1 VRRAE
6 RISWIASIGRD
17 APDIF
22 MRRTNMVEQALR
34 IVQVT
39 DASRQLQ
46 EPQWLTA
53 AERVHRQLRPQ
64 LPADYSEKM
73 RRVFRDGGE
82 MCLAVRND
90 RVVGVAVFREF
101 ENTHIGRRFYVD
113 DLVTD
118 EAERSTG
125 AGGALLEYLEKIARA
140 RGCPGM
146 DLESGTHRTRA
157 HRFYFREG
165 FFITAFSFR
174 KEFQ

>member
-1 VRRAE
+1 M
-6 RISWIASIGRD
+6 STSIGRD

-22 MRRTNMVEQALR
+22 MRRAKMSKQELR

-39 DASRQLQ
+39 DELRQVN
-46 EPQWLTA
+46 EPRWLSA

-64 LPADYSEKM
+64 LPADYQAKM
-73 RRVFRDGGE
+73 RRVFLDGGE
-82 MCLAVRND
+82 MCLAVRGD
-90 RVVGVAVFREF
+90 QVVGIAVFREF

-113 DLVTD
+113 DLVTE

-125 AGGALLEYLEKIARA
+125 AGHALIEYLEKAARS
-140 RGCPGM
+140 RGCPGL

-174 KEFQ
+174 KEFP

>member
-1 VRRAE
+1 MSE
-6 RISWIASIGRD
+6 G
-17 APDIF
+17 
-22 MRRTNMVEQALR
+22 ALS

-39 DASRQLQ
+39 GTEREVA

-53 AERVHRQLRPQ
+53 AEGVHRQLRPQ
-64 LPADYSEKM
+64 LPPDYPQKM
-73 RRVFRDGGE
+73 RRIFRDGGE
-82 MCLAVRND
+82 MCVTIRAD

-101 ENTHIGRRFYVD
+101 ENTHAGRRLYVD

-125 AGGALLEYLEKIARA
+125 AGRTLIAYLEKIARD
-140 RGCPGM
+140 RGCSGF